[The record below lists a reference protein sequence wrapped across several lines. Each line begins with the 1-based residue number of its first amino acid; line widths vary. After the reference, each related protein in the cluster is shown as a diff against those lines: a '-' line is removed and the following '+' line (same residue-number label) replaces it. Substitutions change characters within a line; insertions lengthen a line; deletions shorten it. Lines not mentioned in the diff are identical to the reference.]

1 MLDLKNKDILI
12 IEDDKAIT
20 RILELEFKH
29 EGYTYDIAFDGKDGL
44 EKFQSSQYGIIL
56 LDLMLPGL
64 NGEEILK
71 KVNNIPIIVISA
83 KISLNDKVNC
93 LLNGANDYITKPFD
107 KQELLAR
114 IQVQL
119 RINRTINS
127 ELAFKNLKLLNDNHT
142 LLINTQKVN
151 LTKTEYAIMKQ
162 LLLSP
167 TQVIT
172 KSKLL
177 DLISLDTEDC
187 DESSLKVHI
196 SNIRKKIRKVT
207 DEEFIESVWGI
218 GFKMC
223 E

>member
-1 MLDLKNKDILI
+1 MAKILVV
-12 IEDDKAIT
+12 EDDVSIHALIDEILRKERYEVLNAYSGT
-20 RILELEFKH
+20 EALMILEK
-29 EGYTYDIAFDGKDGL
+29 
-44 EKFQSSQYGIIL
+44 EKVELIL

>member
-1 MLDLKNKDILI
+1 MAKILVV
-12 IEDDKAIT
+12 EDDVSIHALIDEILRKERYTVLNAYSGT
-20 RILELEFKH
+20 EALMILEK
-29 EGYTYDIAFDGKDGL
+29 
-44 EKFQSSQYGIIL
+44 EKVELIL

-83 KISLNDKVNC
+83 KIALDDKVNC

-142 LLINTQKVN
+142 LLIDMQKVN

-187 DESSLKVHI
+187 DENSLKVHI
-196 SNIRKKIRKVT
+196 SNIRKKMRKVK